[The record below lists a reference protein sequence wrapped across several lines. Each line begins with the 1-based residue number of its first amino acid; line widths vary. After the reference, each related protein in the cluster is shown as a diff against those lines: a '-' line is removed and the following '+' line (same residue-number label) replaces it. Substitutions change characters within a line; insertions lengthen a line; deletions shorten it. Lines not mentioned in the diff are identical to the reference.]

1 MSAQKD
7 GGDYPASMLRE
18 YSLGEL
24 GTQHTDIHMHTV
36 LVSDDE
42 VRELLS
48 HFAQLFDPTE
58 YDGTPSTFWETAFA
72 HRVLKKCGTEV
83 ANYAVKTG
91 QTAVIDFITGLPDFN
106 SDISGIR
113 TINKLR
119 DWTTRTA
126 AINLFSGHMGAG
138 KTDFALL
145 IAEVW
150 QWEQERMGNKHAII
164 SNVQSFEEA
173 ETVTSMSELKERI
186 EEDDSEYIHVVWDE
200 ASSHAS
206 GYGSDRQDVE
216 EQLRRFLRM
225 IRKNNGSLTMIGH
238 AEGGKDIHPEVRR
251 LSEAVY
257 KESKKK
263 ATIYKGISES
273 REYKGKKMSLD
284 GIPPTSFSY
293 DTTEESDWEWDLEVE
308 EDDDDDEDEL
318 EEILVEQCIASKDD
332 GGRCGCKINR
342 QDIDQETGT
351 CEYHE
356 VESKEDLA
364 VPVEDV
370 PPGILDNLPVDA
382 PGRRAGAR
390 IGRGEGEEGDAGDE
404 DDESKCIDS
413 NCRLY
418 PSEY

>member
-1 MSAQKD
+1 MKD
-7 GGDYPASMLRE
+7 DAGEFPASMLRE

-36 LVSDDE
+36 LVSDEE

-48 HFAQLFDPTE
+48 HFAQLYDPTE
-58 YDGTPSTFWETAFA
+58 YDDTPATFWETKFA
-72 HRVLKKCGTEV
+72 QRVLKKCGTEV
-83 ANYAVKTG
+83 ANFAVKTG
-91 QTAVIDFITGLPDFN
+91 QTAVIDFITGLPNFN
-106 SDISGIR
+106 SDISGIK
-113 TINKLR
+113 TIEKLR
-119 DWTTRTA
+119 DWVTRTA

-150 QWEQERMGNKHAII
+150 SWEMERRGNNHAIL

-186 EEDDSEYIHVVWDE
+186 EADDSEYIHVVWDE

-263 ATIYKGISES
+263 ATIYKGITES
-273 REYKGKKMSLD
+273 REYEGEKMSLD

-308 EDDDDDEDEL
+308 DEEDEDEL
-318 EEILVEQCIASKDD
+318 DEILVEQCIAEKND

-342 QDIDQETGT
+342 HDIDQETGT

-356 VESKEDLA
+356 INEEEDLA
-364 VPVEDV
+364 VEIEDV
-370 PPGILDNLPVDA
+370 PAGILDNLPVDA
-382 PGRRAGAR
+382 GDRRAHAR
-390 IGRGEGEEGDAGDE
+390 VDETEEGEGNGDN
-404 DDESKCIDS
+404 ESKCTGS
-413 NCRLY
+413 TGKFY
-418 PSEY
+418 PSGH